1 MLEVWKEHEMMR
13 LRVFEGE
20 FLGAGR
26 VEICEGMCV

>member
-1 MLEVWKEHEMMR
+1 MIKDWKEHEVVR

-26 VEICEGMCV
+26 VEICEGMSV